1 MVRPKI
7 QGSGLKRPGLCRQ
20 RRNTSPSGS
29 GQGLGGQNHL
39 AHVLPLTFQLWP
51 WVSRSPSLSPSFSLG
66 GNNSDNWSSNN
77 TAQSSHEREMNPCLQ
92 EREQRRQIAPRVRSM
107 GVVMLL
113 ILRFSDTSSSYL
125 ENNRVEGSDQKI
137 PASLTFIK

>member
-1 MVRPKI
+1 
-7 QGSGLKRPGLCRQ
+7 
-20 RRNTSPSGS
+20 
-29 GQGLGGQNHL
+29 
-39 AHVLPLTFQLWP
+39 
-51 WVSRSPSLSPSFSLG
+51 
-66 GNNSDNWSSNN
+66 
-77 TAQSSHEREMNPCLQ
+77 MNPCLQ